1 VAPRLVSSPAGI
13 RRRPA
18 ARTIAFVLARA
29 YAGRPLW
36 RRSDGRDVGRPKP
49 PCLGRRPV
57 VRIELPAL
65 LPAIGRAALRGFP
78 QPCIARAGRQTPSRL
93 QRRAFM
99 TEQGSGVPRPVH
111 GRRPANRAKGVRVDC
126 RADPCFGK
134 LQVWAPRALLSMKR
148 GTPRRSSSA
157 TGDRRSRRAPL
168 VAKSRTAPVG
178 RLRPASVIARVPRR
192 AVGGR
197 PRTTAFLAKHARAAD
212 GSDDPSWA
220 NSQAGVARSLNSD
233 DCKVAFAIARCAPRR
248 EQKQSCEPGL
258 PDARIWARACA
269 RSGRDWRSDSWRS
282 GRATNDRAHDASVAD
297 AVAGRPAGRGR
308 MRSRKGA
315 PSALRAQASRPRA
328 MSWERSRI
336 LATCDR
342 ALPARV
348 AGRCWITPEAVTPA
362 RLPLGMESGSRSCC
376 PSA

>member
-1 VAPRLVSSPAGI
+1 MTPVRAIASSLTVETDHADVAE
-13 RRRPA
+13 
-18 ARTIAFVLARA
+18 RTLA
-29 YAGRPLW
+29 
-36 RRSDGRDVGRPKP
+36 
-49 PCLGRRPV
+49 
-57 VRIELPAL
+57 
-65 LPAIGRAALRGFP
+65 
-78 QPCIARAGRQTPSRL
+78 T
-93 QRRAFM
+93 
-99 TEQGSGVPRPVH
+99 
-111 GRRPANRAKGVRVDC
+111 
-126 RADPCFGK
+126 
-134 LQVWAPRALLSMKR
+134 
-148 GTPRRSSSA
+148 
-157 TGDRRSRRAPL
+157 
-168 VAKSRTAPVG
+168 G
-178 RLRPASVIARVPRR
+178 RLRIVRHRR
-192 AVGGR
+192 IRQGVGDR
-197 PRTTAFLAKHARAAD
+197 F
-212 GSDDPSWA
+212 
-220 NSQAGVARSLNSD
+220 
-233 DCKVAFAIARCAPRR
+233 VAFAIARCAPRR